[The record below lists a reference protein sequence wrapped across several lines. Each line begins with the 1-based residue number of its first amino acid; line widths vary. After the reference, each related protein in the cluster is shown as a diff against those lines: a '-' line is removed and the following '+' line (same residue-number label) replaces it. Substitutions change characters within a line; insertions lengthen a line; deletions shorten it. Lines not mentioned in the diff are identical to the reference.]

1 MDCLVIPR
9 AMSYTISSQNSRLN
23 QALLRREWN
32 FAESMEGKLTLLLFL
47 STELKPKV
55 NLECPFSFQYERKYF
70 GKTLKAKKNVS
81 SSVLIAVPN
90 P

>member
-1 MDCLVIPR
+1 
-9 AMSYTISSQNSRLN
+9 
-23 QALLRREWN
+23 
-32 FAESMEGKLTLLLFL
+32 MEGKLTLLLFL

-70 GKTLKAKKNVS
+70 GKTLKAKKNVF